1 VEAGRGRFHEALALC
16 AASRAVRS
24 EPDTAGV
31 EAVARLGLGARRAAR
46 HAFEDFLHDA
56 LFPLDARLRAAG
68 KSPA

>member
-1 VEAGRGRFHEALALC
+1 
-16 AASRAVRS
+16 
-24 EPDTAGV
+24 V